1 MLDHVGSRCCL
12 LKCPIT
18 SITKAPTLQASS
30 WTGRPM
36 SSRST
41 WRTME
46 DEIPGYLLMRWR
58 HVTMWRFFK
67 YLLNKTMY
75 MYVYIYNYIYI
86 GENTYNRCFV
96 CIQQLLGR
104 SEVGSFNRR
113 GTVKVTVSPGGMYGG
128 TPSSPWLTL
137 LAELDGNRVKLDVW
151 DLYPQI
157 TVSRG
162 EIMINHEENVGVP

>member
-1 MLDHVGSRCCL
+1 METCHNV
-12 LKCPIT
+12 KI
-18 SITKAPTLQASS
+18 LQIL
-30 WTGRPM
+30 TQQN
-36 SSRST
+36 
-41 WRTME
+41 
-46 DEIPGYLLMRWR
+46 Y
-58 HVTMWRFFK
+58 V
-67 YLLNKTMY
+67 
-75 MYVYIYNYIYI
+75 YVYIYNYIYI

-151 DLYPQI
+151 YLYPEI
-157 TVSRG
+157 TVWRG
-162 EIMINHEENVGVP
+162 EIMINHEENVGVPQFSDKPTLHFKSTAVKF